1 MADDTVIEFQ
11 GVWKI
16 RGKNAKEALAAALAE
31 LPVAHPAMTISEL
44 ITIASETDAPLV
56 VKDDGR
62 IVGVIDKARLL
73 RGIQGEIRP

>member
-16 RGKNAKEALAAALAE
+16 LGKNAKEALAAALAE
-31 LPVAHPAMTISEL
+31 LPVAYPAMTISEL

-62 IVGVIDKARLL
+62 IVGVMDKARLL